1 MDLSVV
7 CEILQLIWS
16 TSTTAREETVLTQKN
31 IYLGQPNVVIAVNS
45 ALEGADQRS
54 RINNKGL

>member
-16 TSTTAREETVLTQKN
+16 TPTTAREEAVLTQIN
-31 IYLGQPNVVIAVNS
+31 IYLGQLNAMTAVNS
-45 ALEGADQRS
+45 APKEGERRS
-54 RINNKGL
+54 RIPP

>member
-16 TSTTAREETVLTQKN
+16 TPTTEREEAVLTQIN
-31 IYLGQPNVVIAVNS
+31 IYLGQPNVVIAVIS
-45 ALEGADQRS
+45 DLEVADQRS
-54 RINNKGL
+54 RINNWGL

>member
-16 TSTTAREETVLTQKN
+16 TPTTAREEAVLTQIN
-31 IYLGQPNVVIAVNS
+31 IYLGQLKVMTAVNS
-45 ALEGADQRS
+45 VPKEGERRS
-54 RINNKGL
+54 RIPP

>member
-16 TSTTAREETVLTQKN
+16 TPTTAPKEDVLTQIN
-31 IYLGQPNVVIAVNS
+31 FYFGQPKEVIAVKF
-45 ALEGADQRS
+45 ALERMGRRS
-54 RINNKGL
+54 RIRT